1 MVSEPDRISWGVRV
15 LAPLAFFTAATVLVL
30 LVHSSLNAGTDG
42 ESPAANDRGARTD
55 NRGQQGQGGQASGN
69 QAGGRNEQQPQQQRR
84 FYRVQEGDTLGA
96 IAAEF
101 GTTVDDLLA
110 LNPGIDPVALS
121 PGQRVR
127 VR

>member
-1 MVSEPDRISWGVRV
+1 MVSEPDGTSWGARV

-30 LVHSSLNAGTDG
+30 LVHSSLNAGADG
-42 ESPAANDRGARTD
+42 DSPAANDRGARTETRARPGQ
-55 NRGQQGQGGQASGN
+55 RGAN
-69 QAGGRNEQQPQQQRR
+69 QPGGRNQQPQQQRR

-101 GTTVDDLLA
+101 DTTVDDLLA